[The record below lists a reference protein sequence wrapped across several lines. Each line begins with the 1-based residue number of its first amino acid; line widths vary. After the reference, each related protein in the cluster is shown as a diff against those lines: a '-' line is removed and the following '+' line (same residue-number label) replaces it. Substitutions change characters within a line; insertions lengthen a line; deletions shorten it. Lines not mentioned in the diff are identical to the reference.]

1 MRTLLTECSL
11 GASSPIPSHIVRR
24 EERLVYMDSGLSEV
38 CVPVGDCF
46 AAGLAGDARDQ
57 GCFPFSKGN
66 DSWVLAATKGSRGS
80 M

>member
-1 MRTLLTECSL
+1 
-11 GASSPIPSHIVRR
+11 
-24 EERLVYMDSGLSEV
+24 MDSGLSEV